1 MPYRIHAKTGG
12 SAFFVVVETPEDALA
27 KFAEL
32 AETYRAGVTA
42 RDLSGRL
49 IDLASLQAE
58 IDAGADMP
66 TVLCTPDGFKAVDTI
81 YGPDFRCGI
90 CNVPAAP

>member
-49 IDLASLQAE
+49 IDLASLQGEVGRALTCQPFS
-58 IDAGADMP
+58 ARRTASRP
-66 TVLCTPDGFKAVDTI
+66 
-81 YGPDFRCGI
+81 
-90 CNVPAAP
+90 